1 MNIDLHQVAAL
12 IKIAEQSNIDELEIT
27 QNQTNIRITC
37 RHSAHAHSLPQHYHE
52 VAAQN
57 PSGLPQA
64 VSTQS
69 SYHYDSNHI
78 ITSPIDVTHKAV
90 LTTEASQS
98 NQADAV
104 STHTIVSPMVGT
116 FYRRSSPDTP
126 VFVEVGQT
134 VAVGDT
140 LCIVEAMKI
149 MHEVKAEQAGV
160 IQAILVNDGDMVE
173 YAQTLFSLA

>member
-1 MNIDLHQVAAL
+1 MNIDLQQVAAL

-37 RHSAHAHSLPQHYHE
+37 RHSAHAHSLPHHYHE
-52 VAAQN
+52 LAAQN
-57 PSGLPQA
+57 SSGLPQA

-69 SYHYDSNHI
+69 SYHYDSNHV
-78 ITSPIDVTHKAV
+78 ITSPLDVTHKAV
-90 LTTEASQS
+90 LTTEGIQS
-98 NQADAV
+98 NQAVA
-104 STHTIVSPMVGT
+104 TQTIVSPMVGT

-149 MHEVKAEQAGV
+149 MHEVKAEQAGM

-173 YAQTLFSLA
+173 YAQTLFSIA